1 MSTKNTPELLLH
13 LKIVNKAKL
22 MLDQIDET
30 IATLAIRSQG
40 N

>member
-1 MSTKNTPELLLH
+1 MSTKNAPELLLH
-13 LKIVNKAKL
+13 LKIVNKANL

-30 IATLAIRSQG
+30 IATLAIRPEG